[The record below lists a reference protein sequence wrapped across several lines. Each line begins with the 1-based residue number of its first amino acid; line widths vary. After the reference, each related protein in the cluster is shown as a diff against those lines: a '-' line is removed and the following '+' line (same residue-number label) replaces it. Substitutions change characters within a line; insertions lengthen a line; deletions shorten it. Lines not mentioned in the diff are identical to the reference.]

1 MYCTVNVHLI
11 SDDDKLTKTSLDMDR
26 IKRHTEKY
34 KIILILSYL
43 SFGHVLGWFSLMLLQ
58 IPRSH
63 FVS

>member
-34 KIILILSYL
+34 KMIFILSYL
-43 SFGHVLGWFSLMLLQ
+43 SFGHVLGWFSLILLQ
-58 IPRSH
+58 ISRSH